1 MDDLSSTQGIVA
13 LVAAG
18 IAAVALLWVIVLAVK
33 LRRVRAAQRTILGD
47 AETDLAA
54 HAASLQE
61 AFVQLRDW
69 VEEVARGLEGRVSGA
84 EQRMDGCIA
93 HTSVVRYDA
102 MNELSGQQSSTVALL
117 DERRTGV
124 VISSILHRD
133 QARLYVK
140 QVREGN
146 PEYELSPEEQQAVEE
161 AMVGTPAGACMRVAL
176 PGSHRNAQRRGAP
189 GLGARTAPRRFRTRR
204 STTP

>member
-1 MDDLSSTQGIVA
+1 VDDLSSTQGIVA
-13 LVAAG
+13 LAAAG
-18 IAAVALLWVIVLAVK
+18 VAVVALAWVMVLAVK
-33 LRRVRAAQRTILGD
+33 LRRLRAAQRTILGGT
-47 AETDLAA
+47 ETDLAA

-69 VEEVARGLEGRVSGA
+69 VEEVARGLEGRVGGA
-84 EQRMDGCIA
+84 ELRMDGCIA

-117 DERRTGV
+117 DGRRTGV

-140 QVREGN
+140 QVRDGN

-161 AMVGTPAGACMRVAL
+161 AMGGTPAGA
-176 PGSHRNAQRRGAP
+176 
-189 GLGARTAPRRFRTRR
+189 
-204 STTP
+204 

>member
-1 MDDLSSTQGIVA
+1 VSDLNSTEGIVA
-13 LVAAG
+13 LAA
-18 IAAVALLWVIVLAVK
+18 AAVGLVAFLWVIVLSVK
-33 LRRVRAAQRTILGD
+33 LRRIRAAQRTIMGEAD
-47 AETDLAA
+47 TDLVA
-54 HAASLQE
+54 HAAALQE

-69 VEEVARGLEGRVSGA
+69 VEEVASGLEGRVSGA
-84 EQRMDGCIA
+84 EHRMDGCIS

-161 AMVGTPAGACMRVAL
+161 AVAGTPAG
-176 PGSHRNAQRRGAP
+176 
-189 GLGARTAPRRFRTRR
+189 T
-204 STTP
+204 

>member
-1 MDDLSSTQGIVA
+1 MDDLNSTQGIVA
-13 LVAAG
+13 LAAAG
-18 IAAVALLWVIVLAVK
+18 VAAVALLWVIVLAVK

-47 AETDLAA
+47 EQVDLAG

-69 VEEVARGLEGRVSGA
+69 VEEVATGLEGRVAGA
-84 EQRMDGCIA
+84 ERRMDRSIA
-93 HTSVVRYDA
+93 HTAVVRYDA

-146 PEYELSPEEQQAVEE
+146 PEYELSPEEQQAVDE
-161 AMVGTPAGACMRVAL
+161 AVAGTPAG
-176 PGSHRNAQRRGAP
+176 
-189 GLGARTAPRRFRTRR
+189 T
-204 STTP
+204 

>member
-1 MDDLSSTQGIVA
+1 MDDLTSTQGIVA
-13 LVAAG
+13 LAAAG
-18 IAAVALLWVIVLAVK
+18 VGVVALLWVIVLGVK
-33 LRRVRAAQRTILGD
+33 LRRLRAAQRTILGGE
-47 AETDLAA
+47 ETDLAA

-69 VEEVARGLEGRVSGA
+69 VEEVASGLEERVAGA
-84 EQRMDGCIA
+84 ERRMDGSIA

-117 DERRTGV
+117 DARRTGV

-146 PEYELSPEEQQAVEE
+146 PEYELSPEEQQAVDE
-161 AMVGTPAGACMRVAL
+161 AMAGTPAGA
-176 PGSHRNAQRRGAP
+176 
-189 GLGARTAPRRFRTRR
+189 
-204 STTP
+204 

>member
-1 MDDLSSTQGIVA
+1 VDDLNSTQGIVA
-13 LVAAG
+13 LAAAGVAA
-18 IAAVALLWVIVLAVK
+18 IALLWAIVLALK
-33 LRRVRAAQRTILGD
+33 LRRVRAAQRTILAGE
-47 AETDLAA
+47 ETDLAA

-69 VEEVARGLEGRVSGA
+69 VEEVAAGLEQRVSGA
-84 EQRMDGCIA
+84 ELRMDGCIA

-117 DERRTGV
+117 DSRQTGV

-146 PEYELSPEEQQAVEE
+146 PEYELSPEEQQAVDA
-161 AMVGTPAGACMRVAL
+161 AMARTPAGA
-176 PGSHRNAQRRGAP
+176 
-189 GLGARTAPRRFRTRR
+189 
-204 STTP
+204 

>member
-1 MDDLSSTQGIVA
+1 VDDLNSTQGIVA

-18 IAAVALLWVIVLAVK
+18 IAVVALLWVVVLALK
-33 LRRVRAAQRTILGD
+33 LRRIRAAQRTILGGE
-47 AETDLAA
+47 ETDLAA

-69 VEEVARGLEGRVSGA
+69 VEEVARGLEGRVGTA
-84 EQRMDGCIA
+84 EHRMDGCVS

-140 QVREGN
+140 RVLDGQ

-161 AMVGTPAGACMRVAL
+161 AMAGTPAGA
-176 PGSHRNAQRRGAP
+176 
-189 GLGARTAPRRFRTRR
+189 
-204 STTP
+204 

>member
-1 MDDLSSTQGIVA
+1 VDDLNSTQGIVA

-18 IAAVALLWVIVLAVK
+18 VGAIALVWVIVLAMK
-33 LRRVRAAQRTILGD
+33 LRRLRAAQRTILGGD
-47 AETDLAA
+47 EIDLAA

-69 VEEVARGLEGRVSGA
+69 VEEVASGLEGRVAGA
-84 EQRMDGCIA
+84 ERRMDGTIA

-117 DERRTGV
+117 DARRTGV

-146 PEYELSPEEQQAVEE
+146 PEYELSPEEQQAVDE
-161 AMVGTPAGACMRVAL
+161 ALAGTPAGA
-176 PGSHRNAQRRGAP
+176 
-189 GLGARTAPRRFRTRR
+189 
-204 STTP
+204 

>member
-1 MDDLSSTQGIVA
+1 MSDLNSTEGIVA
-13 LVAAG
+13 LAAAG
-18 IAAVALLWVIVLAVK
+18 VGLVALLWVIVLSVK
-33 LRRVRAAQRTILGD
+33 LRRVRGAQRTILGEAD
-47 AETDLAA
+47 TDLVA
-54 HAASLQE
+54 HAAALQE

-69 VEEVARGLEGRVSGA
+69 VEEVASGLEGRVSGA
-84 EQRMDGCIA
+84 EHRMDGCIS
-93 HTSVVRYDA
+93 HTSVIRYDA

-146 PEYELSPEEQQAVEE
+146 PEYELSPEEEQAVEA
-161 AMVGTPAGACMRVAL
+161 AMAGTPAGA
-176 PGSHRNAQRRGAP
+176 G
-189 GLGARTAPRRFRTRR
+189 
-204 STTP
+204 

>member
-1 MDDLSSTQGIVA
+1 VDDLNSTQGIVA
-13 LVAAG
+13 LAAAG
-18 IAAVALLWVIVLAVK
+18 VAAVALLWVIVLAVK
-33 LRRVRAAQRTILGD
+33 LRRMRAAQRTILGD
-47 AETDLAA
+47 QETDLAA

-69 VEEVARGLEGRVSGA
+69 VEEVAGGLEGRVA
-84 EQRMDGCIA
+84 ATERRVDGSIT

-117 DERRTGV
+117 DARRTGV

-140 QVREGN
+140 QVLEGN
-146 PEYELSPEEQQAVEE
+146 PEYELSPEEQQAVDE
-161 AMVGTPAGACMRVAL
+161 ALAGTPAGA
-176 PGSHRNAQRRGAP
+176 
-189 GLGARTAPRRFRTRR
+189 
-204 STTP
+204 

>member
-1 MDDLSSTQGIVA
+1 MDDLNSTQGIVA
-13 LVAAG
+13 LAAAG
-18 IAAVALLWVIVLAVK
+18 LAAVALVWVVVLGVK
-33 LRRVRAAQRTILGD
+33 LRRLRAAQRTILAGE
-47 AETDLAA
+47 ETDLAA

-69 VEEVARGLEGRVSGA
+69 VEEVASGLEGRVAGA
-84 EQRMDGCIA
+84 ERRMDGSIA

-117 DERRTGV
+117 DARRTGV

-140 QVREGN
+140 QVRDGN
-146 PEYELSPEEQQAVEE
+146 PEYELSPEEQQAVDE
-161 AMVGTPAGACMRVAL
+161 AMTGTPAGA
-176 PGSHRNAQRRGAP
+176 
-189 GLGARTAPRRFRTRR
+189 
-204 STTP
+204 